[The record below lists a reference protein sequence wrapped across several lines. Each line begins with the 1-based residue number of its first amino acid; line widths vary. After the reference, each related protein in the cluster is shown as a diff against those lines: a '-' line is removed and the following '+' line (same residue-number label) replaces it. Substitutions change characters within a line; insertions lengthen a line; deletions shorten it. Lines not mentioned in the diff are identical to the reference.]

1 MKLKKNVAAK
11 IIAIC
16 LAATMLMGICSASAV
31 TAPKQNGISVG
42 NPGNNRPSIQPPAVK
57 IPRRKPYMF
66 WLTQTVPSKKIIV
79 SDWLKNPAGANS
91 SMTSA
96 SLMVSKT

>member
-16 LAATMLMGICSASAV
+16 LAATMLIGICSASAV

-42 NPGNNRPSIQPPAVK
+42 NPVQPPSIQPPAVK

-66 WLTQTVPSKKIIV
+66 WLTQTVPSKK
-79 SDWLKNPAGANS
+79 SL
-91 SMTSA
+91 SA
-96 SLMVSKT
+96 TG

>member
-16 LAATMLMGICSASAV
+16 LAATMLIGICNASAV

-42 NPGNNRPSIQPPAVK
+42 NPVTTTVHSASGGQIS
-57 IPRRKPYMF
+57 RRKPYMF
-66 WLTQTVPSKKIIV
+66 WLTQTVPSKK
-79 SDWLKNPAGANS
+79 SL
-91 SMTSA
+91 SA
-96 SLMVSKT
+96 TG

>member
-16 LAATMLMGICSASAV
+16 LAATMLIGICSASAV

-42 NPGNNRPSIQPPAVK
+42 NPVTTAVIQPPAVK

-66 WLTQTVPSKKIIV
+66 WLTQTVPSKK
-79 SDWLKNPAGANS
+79 SL
-91 SMTSA
+91 SA
-96 SLMVSKT
+96 TG

>member
-16 LAATMLMGICSASAV
+16 LAATMLIGICNASAV

-42 NPGNNRPSIQPPAVK
+42 NPV
-57 IPRRKPYMF
+57 
-66 WLTQTVPSKKIIV
+66 TTTVH
-79 SDWLKNPAGANS
+79 
-91 SMTSA
+91 SA
-96 SLMVSKT
+96 SGGHISK

>member
-16 LAATMLMGICSASAV
+16 LAATMLIGICSASAV

-42 NPGNNRPSIQPPAVK
+42 NPVTTAVPFSLWRSKFQGGNRICS
-57 IPRRKPYMF
+57 
-66 WLTQTVPSKKIIV
+66 
-79 SDWLKNPAGANS
+79 G
-91 SMTSA
+91 
-96 SLMVSKT
+96 